1 MAPELVTGLHPGRT
15 MLRQRTP
22 TSTWAADEAVTALFA
37 AHYRPLVRLATLL
50 LREPGMAE
58 EIVQDAY
65 VALHSRWWRLRDAD
79 KAVGYLRVTVVNR
92 CRSAIRHRRVVQAHL
107 AAARPGPDAPSA
119 EAGALDQLRH
129 DDVITALRAL
139 PPRQREAIVLRYYA
153 DLSEAQIADAMGVSR
168 GAVKSHTARG
178 IAALRTSLDGL

>member
-1 MAPELVTGLHPGRT
+1 MP
-15 MLRQRTP
+15 RQRTQ
-22 TSTWAADEAVTALFA
+22 TSVWAADEAVTRLFA

-79 KAVGYLRVTVVNR
+79 KALAYLRVTVVNR

-107 AAARPGPDAPSA
+107 AAARPAPDAPSA
-119 EAGALDQLRH
+119 EAGAGSPSG
-129 DDVITALRAL
+129 T
-139 PPRQREAIVLRYYA
+139 
-153 DLSEAQIADAMGVSR
+153 G
-168 GAVKSHTARG
+168 
-178 IAALRTSLDGL
+178 